1 MTISQLTRLTGIL
14 LVAGFFYSCGS
25 TQVNIDELLAEDKY
39 DQAITEIDNRLAE
52 DPAQPSLYIQ
62 RAQISATIAQ
72 ESDPEIRA
80 EFYTN
85 TANDFASAIEYQ
97 ATNSQLSEIDSLRQ
111 QYWKFEHNAGL
122 QVTDNESISDRYQRA
137 QIHFQ
142 NAIIIRH
149 DAVSSY
155 KNLAISEFNL
165 GEIDKAIQTLL
176 NGLEYATDEQSGD
189 ILENLGYLHLEK
201 GEPDNAIQY
210 YEQANTNILDD
221 RNLVF
226 GLINAYIANSN
237 YEKAADLLDALVEEN
252 PDNARLRNVYGTQ
265 LYEITS
271 NIISDLKEAYSAN
284 DSVLAEQILFEA
296 EGMGDEAEDQLIE
309 AFRRDTLNTDY
320 VESLA
325 VFYNNLSAQ
334 YLSLLPVA
342 FEQDTQRI
350 NEKAATLIGFA
361 IEYYEKL
368 ESMDPNNQ
376 GYRSRLETLE
386 ALKESRNSSSDN

>member
-14 LVAGFFYSCGS
+14 LVAGFFYSCSS
-25 TQVNIDELLAEDKY
+25 TQLNIDELVAEDKY
-39 DQAITEIDNRLAE
+39 EQALTEINNRLTE

-62 RAQISATIAQ
+62 RAKINVSLAQ
-72 ESDPEIRA
+72 QSDPEVRA
-80 EFYTN
+80 DYYTSA
-85 TANDFASAIEYQ
+85 ANDFASAIDHQ
-97 ATNSQLSEIDSLRQ
+97 ANAQLSEVDSLRQ

-122 QVTDNESISDRYQRA
+122 QVSDNESTTDRFQRA
-137 QIHFQ
+137 KIHFQ
-142 NAIIIRH
+142 NALILRH

-155 KNLAISEFNL
+155 KNLAIAQFNL
-165 GEIDKAIQTLL
+165 GEIDASIQSLL
-176 NGLEYATDEQSGD
+176 NGLEYATEEQSND

-201 GEPDNAIQY
+201 GEPDQATQY
-210 YEQANTNILDD
+210 YEQANTNILED

-226 GLINAYIANSN
+226 GLINAYISN
-237 YEKAADLLDALVEEN
+237 GDYEKAADLLDALVEEN
-252 PDNARLRNVYGTQ
+252 PDSPQLRNVYGTQ

-271 NIISDLKEAYSAN
+271 GIMSDLKEAYAAN
-284 DSVLAEQILFEA
+284 DTVLVEQILFEA

-309 AFRRDTLNTDY
+309 AFRRDTANTDY

-342 FEQDTQRI
+342 FDRDRQRL
-350 NEKAATLIGFA
+350 NEKADTLIDFA

-368 ESMDPNNQ
+368 VNIDPNNQ
-376 GYRSRLETLE
+376 AYTSRLQTLETL
-386 ALKESRNSSSDN
+386 KERRNSSSDN